1 MRNPLL
7 EAAADV
13 ANAINALRLKR
24 HTLRPNGE
32 GVVIEQLGK
41 PDLLLTYESA
51 RRFARDNEEAAHG

>member
-1 MRNPLL
+1 L

-13 ANAINALRLKR
+13 ANAISALRLRR

-41 PDLLLTYESA
+41 PDLLLTYASA
-51 RRFARDNEEAAHG
+51 REFAQGVDEERSA